1 MDGWMADGWKIHK
14 NSEQNCQKIQLPMNM
29 KFPEKKKNL
38 ELETQKPRHILK
50 ITSSSVYL
58 ENRL

>member
-29 KFPEKKKNL
+29 KFPEKTKKIWSW
-38 ELETQKPRHILK
+38 RHK
-50 ITSSSVYL
+50 NQGTF
-58 ENRL
+58 